1 MNSLIFNFKYLFSE
15 INNNFR
21 FRFFLLCF
29 FMIISALLELASI
42 ASLVPFLQKILFLNQ
57 ESKIIFFDDLFV
69 NYNFY
74 LENKFLIITIFFIG
88 FILLSLLIRVFV
100 LKLTYNF
107 VKIIGLHFSRL
118 VIKKTL
124 DLSYIKYTS
133 LNSSKLLAILET
145 KIDRLVDFI
154 YNTLEVLSSITILLF
169 IFTGLLVVNTKISI
183 ITFIILFICYLTM
196 FKKYKKKTVNLGNL
210 YALGLSNRV
219 KTIQEIFGS
228 FRLLKIDQSKSRIF
242 FNNQFLKSDENIR
255 SALAKLSFLGTFPRY
270 LIEGLAIIIISS
282 LAFILIKN
290 KFYPQEMIVLSL
302 GVIAFTA
309 QKLLPL
315 AQKIYYSMSY
325 MLGQKQSV
333 SDVINFLDIK
343 NTLISFSKNKELSF
357 NKSIVLKNVK
367 FEYSTK
373 KKNIVFENI
382 NLEIEKK
389 SKICIV
395 GKTGSGKSTF
405 VDIVIGLLK
414 PDKGEVLV
422 DGINI
427 NDSIETWQKKISYVP
442 QSTFLTD
449 STILENIV
457 FGVDPHN
464 VDFKKLDRAIKI
476 ANLDVMISK
485 LPEKLQTKIGERGI
499 MLSGGQ
505 VQRLGLARAFYK
517 DFEVLILDES
527 TNALDS
533 VTEKSIYSNIKNEFA
548 DKTILSITHNRE
560 LSNNFDIVLE
570 INNTE
575 IMIKKNLKKLI

>member
-1 MNSLIFNFKYLFSE
+1 MNSLILNFKYIFSE

-29 FMIISALLELASI
+29 LMIISALLELGSI

-57 ESKIIFFDDLFV
+57 ESKAIFFDDLFV

-74 LENKFLIITIFFIG
+74 QENKFLIITIFFLG
-88 FILLSLLIRVFV
+88 FILLSLLIRIFV

-124 DLSYIKYTS
+124 DLSYIEYTS

-154 YNTLEVLSSITILLF
+154 YHTLEVLSSITILLF

-183 ITFIILFICYLTM
+183 ITFIILFFCYLIT
-196 FKKYKKKTVNLGNL
+196 FKRYKKRTVNLGNL

-228 FRLLKIDQSKSRIF
+228 FRLLKIDQSKSRTF

-290 KFYPQEMIVLSL
+290 EFYPQEMIVLSL
-302 GVIAFTA
+302 GVIAFAA

-315 AQKIYYSMSY
+315 SQKIYYSISY
-325 MLGQKQSV
+325 MLAQKQSV
-333 SDVINFLDIK
+333 SDVIDFLDIK
-343 NTLISFSKNKELSF
+343 TTLISFSKNKELSF

-373 KKNIVFENI
+373 KKI
-382 NLEIEKK
+382 
-389 SKICIV
+389 
-395 GKTGSGKSTF
+395 
-405 VDIVIGLLK
+405 
-414 PDKGEVLV
+414 
-422 DGINI
+422 
-427 NDSIETWQKKISYVP
+427 
-442 QSTFLTD
+442 
-449 STILENIV
+449 
-457 FGVDPHN
+457 
-464 VDFKKLDRAIKI
+464 
-476 ANLDVMISK
+476 
-485 LPEKLQTKIGERGI
+485 
-499 MLSGGQ
+499 
-505 VQRLGLARAFYK
+505 
-517 DFEVLILDES
+517 
-527 TNALDS
+527 
-533 VTEKSIYSNIKNEFA
+533 
-548 DKTILSITHNRE
+548 
-560 LSNNFDIVLE
+560 
-570 INNTE
+570 
-575 IMIKKNLKKLI
+575 

>member
-1 MNSLIFNFKYLFSE
+1 MNSLILNFKYIFSE

-29 FMIISALLELASI
+29 LMIISALLELGSI

-57 ESKIIFFDDLFV
+57 ESKAIFFDDLFV

-74 LENKFLIITIFFIG
+74 QENKFLIITIFFLG
-88 FILLSLLIRVFV
+88 FILLSLLIRIFV

-133 LNSSKLLAILET
+133 LNSSELLAILET

-154 YNTLEVLSSITILLF
+154 YHTLEMLSSITILLF

-183 ITFIILFICYLTM
+183 ITFIILFFCYLIT
-196 FKKYKKKTVNLGNL
+196 FKRYKKRTVNLGNL

-228 FRLLKIDQSKSRIF
+228 FRLLKIDQSKSRTF

-290 KFYPQEMIVLSL
+290 DFYPQEMIVLSL
-302 GVIAFTA
+302 GVIAFAA

-315 AQKIYYSMSY
+315 SQRIYYSISY
-325 MLGQKQSV
+325 MLAQKQSV
-333 SDVINFLDIK
+333 SDVIGFLDIK
-343 NTLISFSKNKELSF
+343 TTLISFSKNKELSF
-357 NKSIVLKNVK
+357 NKSIVLKDVK

-373 KKNIVFENI
+373 KNNIVFENI

-395 GKTGSGKSTF
+395 GKTGSVKSTF
-405 VDIVIGLLK
+405 VDIVIGLLE

-422 DGINI
+422 DGLNI
-427 NDSIETWQKKISYVP
+427 NDSIETWQKTISYVP

-457 FGVDPHN
+457 FGTDPQN

-533 VTEKSIYSNIKNEFA
+533 VTEKSIYSNIKNAFA
-548 DKTILSITHNRE
+548 DKTIFSITHNRE
-560 LSNNFDIVLE
+560 LSKNFDIILE
-570 INNTE
+570 LNNTE
-575 IMIKKNLKKLI
+575 IMIKENLKS

>member
-29 FMIISALLELASI
+29 LMIISALLELGSI

-57 ESKIIFFDDLFV
+57 ESKAIFFDDLFV

-74 LENKFLIITIFFIG
+74 QENKFLIITIFFIG

-107 VKIIGLHFSRL
+107 VKIVGLHFSRL

-124 DLSYIKYTS
+124 DLSYIEYTS

-154 YNTLEVLSSITILLF
+154 YHTLEMLSSITILLF

-183 ITFIILFICYLTM
+183 ITFIILFFCYLIT
-196 FKKYKKKTVNLGNL
+196 FKRYKKRTVNLGNL

-228 FRLLKIDQSKSRIF
+228 FRLLKIDQSKSRTF

-290 KFYPQEMIVLSL
+290 DFYPQEMIVLSL
-302 GVIAFTA
+302 GVIAFAA

-315 AQKIYYSMSY
+315 SQRIYYSISY
-325 MLGQKQSV
+325 MLAQKQSV
-333 SDVINFLDIK
+333 SDVIGFLDIK
-343 NTLISFSKNKELSF
+343 TTLISFSKNKELSF

-389 SKICIV
+389 SKLCIV

-427 NDSIETWQKKISYVP
+427 NDSIEAWQKKISYVP

-457 FGVDPHN
+457 FGTDPQN

-533 VTEKSIYSNIKNEFA
+533 VTEKSIYSNIKNAFA
-548 DKTILSITHNRE
+548 DKTIFSITHNRE
-560 LSNNFDIVLE
+560 LSKNFDIILE
-570 INNTE
+570 LNNTE
-575 IMIKKNLKKLI
+575 IMIKENLKS

>member
-57 ESKIIFFDDLFV
+57 ESKTIFFDDLFV
-69 NYNFY
+69 NFNFY

-154 YNTLEVLSSITILLF
+154 YHTLEVLSSITILLF

-196 FKKYKKKTVNLGNL
+196 FKRYIKKSVNLGNL

-255 SALAKLSFLGTFPRY
+255 SALAKLSFLGAFPRY

-290 KFYPQEMIVLSL
+290 ELYPQEMIVLSL

-315 AQKIYYSMSY
+315 AQKIYYSTTY
-325 MLGQKQSV
+325 MLAQKQSV

-427 NDSIETWQKKISYVP
+427 NDSIEIWQKKISYVP

-533 VTEKSIYSNIKNEFA
+533 FTEKSIYSNIKNEFA

>member
-1 MNSLIFNFKYLFSE
+1 
-15 INNNFR
+15 
-21 FRFFLLCF
+21 
-29 FMIISALLELASI
+29 MIISALLELASI

-154 YNTLEVLSSITILLF
+154 YHTLEVLSSITILLF

-533 VTEKSIYSNIKNEFA
+533 VTEKSIYSNIKNAFA

-560 LSNNFDIVLE
+560 LSNNFDKVLE

-575 IMIKKNLKKLI
+575 IMIKKNLKS